1 MAVVTRFV
9 LAAAGALGGLLRRV
23 REGGRTLAELAGV
36 AFAAYGLYTAWR
48 PLAFLAIGA
57 ALLIASWRAK

>member
-1 MAVVTRFV
+1 MVPRFLV
-9 LAAAGALGGLLRRV
+9 SAAGALGTVLRRINQAW
-23 REGGRTLAELAGV
+23 RALAELAGV

-57 ALLIASWRAK
+57 ALLLASWRAK